1 MFRFFKRKT
10 KDVNDNAKKKVRE
23 SPEIAKARKYLESIH
38 STHSFLHGEQPFHY
52 METSE
57 KGAFKRYHFY
67 QGLDKRLIYVVLS
80 DEERKEIIKA
90 FTEHMGASYAYKD
103 TILCCM
109 TGNVIQHRFYRP
121 NSYNTSITFM
131 TDDGEIWGG
140 NFAMDED
147 MFD

>member
-1 MFRFFKRKT
+1 MFGFFKK
-10 KDVNDNAKKKVRE
+10 KNKNVNDNAKKEVRE
-23 SPEIAKARKYLESIH
+23 SPEIVKARKYLESVY
-38 STHSFLHGEQPFHY
+38 GERAFHY

-57 KGAFKRYHFY
+57 KGAYKRYHFY
-67 QGLDKRLIYVVLS
+67 QGLDERLIYVVLS
-80 DEERKEIIKA
+80 DEERNEITKA
-90 FTEHMGASYAYKD
+90 FKEKMGDSYAYQD
-103 TILCCM
+103 TILSSM

-121 NSYNTSITFM
+121 KAFNTSITFM

>member
-1 MFRFFKRKT
+1 MFGFFKRKN
-10 KDVNDNAKKKVRE
+10 KNVNDNAKKEVRE
-23 SPEIAKARKYLESIH
+23 SPEIAKARKYLESVY
-38 STHSFLHGEQPFHY
+38 GERAFHY

-57 KGAFKRYHFY
+57 KGAYKRYHFY

-80 DEERKEIIKA
+80 DEERKEITKA
-90 FTEHMGASYAYKD
+90 FKEKMGDSYAYQD
-103 TILCCM
+103 TILSSM
-109 TGNVIQHRFYRP
+109 TGGVIQHRFYRP
-121 NSYNTSITFM
+121 KAFNTSITFM